1 MDAPGAPMMSILDQI
16 HRSLT
21 GFLRGLGVSVAP
33 WLEFAL
39 RFLCLLRSSVLK
51 AVVCVVAFTVLP
63 VAASAHVGSPDVYYD
78 GHAGPY
84 HLLVTIRPPTVVP
97 GVAEI
102 QIRCVSNDVN
112 QIQILPLRM
121 VGVASRLAPKP
132 DTAERSGSD
141 PQLFTGG
148 LWLLVRGAWKVQ
160 INVDGQHGKAEL
172 PCLSLRSPPLQ
183 RVCRRPWA
191 DCSLFSACC

>member
-1 MDAPGAPMMSILDQI
+1 MPKK
-16 HRSLT
+16 T
-21 GFLRGLGVSVAP
+21 FLLVA
-33 WLEFAL
+33 L
-39 RFLCLLRSSVLK
+39 FLFPTMCL
-51 AVVCVVAFTVLP
+51 
-63 VAASAHVGSPDVYYD
+63 AHVGSPDVYFD
-78 GHAGPY
+78 GYAGPY

-102 QIRCVSNDVN
+102 QIRSVSNDVN

-121 VGVASRLAPKP
+121 VGVAARLAPRP

-141 PQLFTGG
+141 PQLFTGS

-172 PCLSLRSPPLQ
+172 AVPVTAVS
-183 RVCRRPWA
+183 
-191 DCSLFSACC
+191 